1 MRSSLLILILGLVF
15 AACAGRNVRPM
26 GLASSRDEL
35 AHRRTQ
41 QIQRLHDY
49 RIAAVFPTDNSG
61 NLISVFRDQ
70 RGRPCPMAALIEQ
83 SGDRA
88 LVDRVVVQNNG
99 LRLVNVHDGPLMD
112 WMVSSGLTQQEVELV
127 QGVFEVYRWGK
138 EERMTARR
146 RVVRRLEEIE
156 LRLVAETSR
165 SLNIAAAR
173 LPRVGQDAV
182 AQSH

>member
-1 MRSSLLILILGLVF
+1 MRSSLLILTLGLVF
-15 AACAGRNVRPM
+15 AACASRNVRPM
-26 GLASSRDEL
+26 GPASSRDEL

-49 RIAAVFPTDNSG
+49 RVAAVFPTDSSG

-88 LVDRVVVQNNG
+88 LVDRVVVENNG

-112 WMVSSGLTQQEVELV
+112 WMVSSGLTQQEVELI
-127 QGVFEVYRWGK
+127 QGVFEVSFR
-138 EERMTARR
+138 EDRMTARR
-146 RVVRRLEEIE
+146 RVIRLLEEIE
-156 LRLVAETSR
+156 RRLGAETSR
-165 SLNIAAAR
+165 SLSLAAAR
-173 LPRVGQDAV
+173 LPRANHDAL